1 MVTGPAT
8 RRWRYRPTAI
18 GRHNWSGA
26 ASARVGGCRCSMRTL
41 GVWSTGVN
49 RTLVLLE
56 LELDHARPVSPVNR
70 RESNQS
76 SLRGGGPRLPLPPGT
91 IRTMGRERGLGSCNS
106 PLLISP
112 ARQARRSALDSSAG
126 QSVRWG
132 GSEGWA
138 LVTRFFSSLRRG
150 RRGGPR
156 LALPPG
162 NPYDEEGARAGLLQL
177 ASSHLCDD
185 GPRLTLPPCNP

>member
-1 MVTGPAT
+1 VVTGPAT

-18 GRHNWSGA
+18 GRYNWSGVA
-26 ASARVGGCRCSMRTL
+26 PARVGGCRCSMRTL
-41 GVWSTGVN
+41 GVWSKGVN

-70 RESNQS
+70 RECKQS
-76 SLRGGGPRLPLPPGT
+76 SLRGGGPRLALPPGT

-112 ARQARRSALDSSAG
+112 ARQARRSALSSAG

-138 LVTRFFSSLRRG
+138 LVTHLFSSLRRG
-150 RRGGPR
+150 RRGGSR

-162 NPYDEEGARAGLLQL
+162 NPYDGEGARAGL
-177 ASSHLCDD
+177 S
-185 GPRLTLPPCNP
+185 

>member
-1 MVTGPAT
+1 MAVPAHGHWPLQLE
-8 RRWRYRPTAI
+8 RRCPRQ
-18 GRHNWSGA
+18 
-26 ASARVGGCRCSMRTL
+26 VGGCRCSMCTL
-41 GVWSTGVN
+41 GVWATGVN

-138 LVTRFFSSLRRG
+138 LVTRFFSSRSEEHTSELQSRG
-150 RRGGPR
+150 HLVCR
-156 LALPPG
+156 LLLEKKKKPHTKTPPTII
-162 NPYDEEGARAGLLQL
+162 Y
-177 ASSHLCDD
+177 CY
-185 GPRLTLPPCNP
+185 